1 MPHRRQVIT
10 KILSVVLDTIDD
22 EELYKQMY
30 IFILHCI
37 QVNNV
42 LACVVACYIHVVQT
56 CS

>member
-42 LACVVACYIHVVQT
+42 LALLV
-56 CS
+56 